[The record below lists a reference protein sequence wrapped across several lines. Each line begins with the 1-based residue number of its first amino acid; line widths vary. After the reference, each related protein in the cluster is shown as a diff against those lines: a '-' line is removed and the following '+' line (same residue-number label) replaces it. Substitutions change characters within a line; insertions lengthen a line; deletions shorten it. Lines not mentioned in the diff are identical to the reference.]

1 MSIQQETKRPVILAK
16 KDDKDAIELTRI
28 DSNESGNRS
37 ALDKPKIL
45 LKLKDEK
52 PTKTPQ
58 QISIAARPTEALTN
72 ELKSNNSSQ
81 KSIIT
86 IASSASLKDTKDI
99 PLVNGPEVVAAQH
112 VLAMKEPVPLI
123 TSNYQINN
131 LAFDHIMETN
141 TAFFVVGVVGPQS
154 VGKSTIL
161 NILGSKHA
169 QSVNWVDFIL
179 SPDGA
184 IFKTR
189 TSEQALSNAP
199 VTEGI
204 EMFITKDRTILLDCS
219 PVLCNQHKQ
228 EITLS
233 EIDDLKMI
241 MFLLNVCH
249 KLIVVEDGTDLNL
262 SLIRLIQCA
271 AKMKQDYD
279 RDAADSYSP
288 NVIFVKN
295 MCSNRDYLES
305 RQDDINSMYKHLFKK
320 NPLKIG
326 VDIYFDNR
334 IRDADTLKNRRVN
347 IVYIPLVDPN
357 GKFYP
362 DYNALRNH
370 IE

>member
-1 MSIQQETKRPVILAK
+1 MSTQQESKRPVILAK
-16 KDDKDAIELTRI
+16 KDDKDAIERTRI
-28 DSNESGNRS
+28 DSNESTNRS
-37 ALDKPKIL
+37 AIGKPKIL

-52 PTKTPQ
+52 TTKTPQ
-58 QISIAARPTEALTN
+58 QISIVARPTDALAN
-72 ELKSNNSSQ
+72 ESKTNNSSQ

-86 IASSASLKDTKDI
+86 LASAPSTSQKDMKDI
-99 PLVNGPEVVAAQH
+99 SLVNGPETVASQN
-112 VLAMKEPVPLI
+112 VLAMKEPITLI
-123 TSNYQINN
+123 TGHYQINN

-141 TAFFVVGVVGPQS
+141 TAFFVVGVIGPQG

-161 NILGSKHA
+161 NILGSKNA
-169 QSVNWVDFIL
+169 QSINWADFIL
-179 SPDGA
+179 SPSPGGA
-184 IFKTR
+184 TFKTR
-189 TSEQALSNAP
+189 APENALSTVS

-249 KLIVVEDGTDLNL
+249 KLIVVEDGTDINL

-271 AKMKQDYD
+271 EKMKQDYD
-279 RDAADSYSP
+279 REGNDFYSP

-305 RQDDINSMYKHLFKK
+305 RQDDINSMYKHLFK
-320 NPLKIG
+320 NSALKIG
-326 VDIYFDNR
+326 VDIYFDSS
-334 IRDADTLKNRRVN
+334 IRDADSLKNRRIN

-357 GKFYP
+357 GK
-362 DYNALRNH
+362 
-370 IE
+370 